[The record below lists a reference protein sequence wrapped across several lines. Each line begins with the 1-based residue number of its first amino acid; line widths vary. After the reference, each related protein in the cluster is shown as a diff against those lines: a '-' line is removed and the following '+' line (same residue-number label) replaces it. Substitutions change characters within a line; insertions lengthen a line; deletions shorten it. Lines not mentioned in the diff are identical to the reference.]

1 LSVPRSYREFMVPA
15 PEQVDRDHLY
25 AFSCALNLQLYAS
38 DPSPETVVVGGPGE
52 QRPITRRE
60 SLVDIY
66 ARMVLLKLGG
76 DIDRLSAVAAE
87 ARRCLEEKPCGEFD
101 TDYLEDETVVSE
113 LAETAI
119 QWVREA
125 GADVDATARE
135 RMLTTMDYQTSRD
148 VFGVFLG
155 NADLAGP
162 PDDML
167 TELEKIDQDS
177 QGG

>member
-1 LSVPRSYREFMVPA
+1 MR
-15 PEQVDRDHLY
+15 
-25 AFSCALNLQLYAS
+25 
-38 DPSPETVVVGGPGE
+38 G
-52 QRPITRRE
+52 
-60 SLVDIY
+60 
-66 ARMVLLKLGG
+66 
-76 DIDRLSAVAAE
+76 
-87 ARRCLEEKPCGEFD
+87 FD

-125 GADVDATARE
+125 GADVDTTARE

-148 VFGVFLG
+148 VFGAFLG